1 MERTFLGPS
10 GDFSVHL
17 LTRAHPQ
24 HQVVKEHFLQ
34 KWKKH
39 VSGQPRVQR
48 IYFIRNSPQV
58 HEAFSAVASRIGN
71 VRRRFHGTSQA
82 PGCNFGK
89 NPSTPPC
96 DSSDCR
102 ICSIA
107 HHSFR
112 TRCSGQTTA
121 SQNGGWLRYGR
132 GLYFSAT
139 SGKSND
145 YSAGSETIRREG
157 DRRGKDWRW
166 RCMFL
171 CKVAVGRPFIT
182 TEGELAPDQCPPP
195 NHDSVVGE
203 VGPNL
208 NYDEVVVYRDAQA
221 VPSFLI
227 VYALPI

>member
-1 MERTFLGPS
+1 MCSYVSCCDVYALCTRWHLHVLNSRTPELLNDWATGPGFLAPVDPRVERTFLGPS

-166 RCMFL
+166 RCM
-171 CKVAVGRPFIT
+171 
-182 TEGELAPDQCPPP
+182 
-195 NHDSVVGE
+195 
-203 VGPNL
+203 
-208 NYDEVVVYRDAQA
+208 
-221 VPSFLI
+221 
-227 VYALPI
+227 